1 MLSFLPIDAT
11 PAVEQ
16 VRSEL
21 ATGAYGPVTGA
32 LIADFSTYHAVLV
45 TCLAVTSAALLA
57 SIVCMLM
64 RRARTPREARLP
76 RRMLALGAIALALL
90 TAALGLILLA
100 NLWTVIDTA
109 PALAGF
115 FDSGAS

>member
-1 MLSFLPIDAT
+1 
-11 PAVEQ
+11 
-16 VRSEL
+16 
-21 ATGAYGPVTGA
+21 
-32 LIADFSTYHAVLV
+32 
-45 TCLAVTSAALLA
+45 
-57 SIVCMLM
+57 
-64 RRARTPREARLP
+64 
-76 RRMLALGAIALALL
+76 MLALGAIALALL